1 MEECPFRG
9 NNRTERLPFGD
20 IFFQRNFDFIEAV
33 IIELWKPQIIPLL
46 PPKSAWVWWQVYIG
60 AVDAK
65 ILLRK
70 IYLINLYL
78 LLLFKFIFVI
88 TIHFVNFCKMIS
100 NLQYMFSSPVLFWKR
115 RLWTFL
121 ALYLPTIRR
130 SFLPFL
136 WEKRTPDCRLV
147 CYDFFNERIAKIT
160 DKNRHKAK

>member
-115 RLWTFL
+115 RLWTSWIHLFL
-121 ALYLPTIRR
+121 FVTDLRSGGPSSLFLGKKERLIAGQFVTI
-130 SFLPFL
+130 FLM
-136 WEKRTPDCRLV
+136 KG
-147 CYDFFNERIAKIT
+147 
-160 DKNRHKAK
+160 